1 MDLSELP
8 EGFTAAAPGQDGSKQ
23 AQRAQQEAAMAEQKK
38 VMLDQIM
45 TTEARERLS
54 NIALVKPDKARALE
68 DMLIGAAQQ
77 GKLGGKVTKEQF
89 VQMLEGVS
97 DKMEKKTKVTIQRR
111 KGFDESDDDND
122 DDLR

>member
-1 MDLSELP
+1 MLEN
-8 EGFTAAAPGQDGSKQ
+8 EI
-23 AQRAQQEAAMAEQKK
+23 QKW
-38 VMLDQIM
+38 LQ
-45 TTEARERLS
+45 
-54 NIALVKPDKARALE
+54 
-68 DMLIGAAQQ
+68 IGAFILWLFHGDAFDT
-77 GKLGGKVTKEQF
+77 GGKDQF